1 MAKNQKLSVRSRLTI
16 SFMVAVATI
25 LIFASFGL
33 FVLVHRS
40 LASQAQNQVDAAISA
55 AQSRL
60 ALNPNPSAKTKVL
73 QPHGYV
79 VLQLTN
85 AAGTKVWAATST
97 ISGAPV
103 LARTSVNF
111 ASPEGLRPKIVQSK
125 SSKEFTDQLSFPTVV
140 ALGTDKGPGL
150 LFGFVYGN
158 TIARSDQVL
167 ITGIL
172 ASAPLLLMLMSALF
186 WLGIGRALAPV
197 DSIRRQADA
206 IASTGLGERIEVTPG
221 RDEIARMATTVN
233 QMLDRLEA
241 SASRQ
246 KEFIS
251 NASHELRSPLTTVLA
266 TLERAQANPE
276 SEDWSTTAERLLQES
291 RRLEATI
298 SDLFWL
304 AKNDERHQMNNRT
317 DVDLDDILYD
327 EATRAKSLTK
337 LRVDVSHVQP
347 TRVHANASMMNRL
360 IRNVVDNAM
369 RHATEVLTFASFY
382 EGDEAV
388 LLINNDGEAIDV
400 ATSDQF
406 FLRFVRADA
415 ARSRESGG
423 TGLGLTIVQEICT
436 LHGGRARF
444 IESPVGTTI
453 EIRIKLQSYSA

>member
-1 MAKNQKLSVRSRLTI
+1 MATNQKLSVRARLTI
-16 SFMVAVATI
+16 SFVVAVAAI
-25 LIFASFGL
+25 LISASFGL
-33 FVLVHRS
+33 FFLMHKS

-55 AQSRL
+55 VQSNL
-60 ALNPNPSAKTKVL
+60 VLNSSAGNKTQIL
-73 QPHGYV
+73 RPHGYV

-85 AAGTKVWAATST
+85 ATGTKVWAATST
-97 ISGAPV
+97 ISNAPV
-103 LARTSVNF
+103 LAHTSGSLSS
-111 ASPEGLRPKIVQSK
+111 AGLKTVIDQSL
-125 SSKEFTDQLSFPTVV
+125 SNQEITTQLSFPTVV
-140 ALGTDKGPGL
+140 ALSTDKGPGL

-158 TIARSDQVL
+158 TITRSDHLLVA
-167 ITGIL
+167 GIL
-172 ASAPLLLMLMSALF
+172 ASAPLLLLFMSAMF

-206 IASTGLGERIEVTPG
+206 IASTGLGERIAVTPG

-233 QMLDRLEA
+233 EMLDRLEA
-241 SASRQ
+241 SATMQ

-276 SEDWSTTAERLLQES
+276 NENWPGTTERLLLES

-298 SDLFWL
+298 NDLFWL

-337 LRVDVSHVQP
+337 LRVDVSHVKP

-360 IRNVVDNAM
+360 IRNVVDNAI
-369 RHATEVLTFASFY
+369 RHSSAVLTFASFY

-400 ATSDQF
+400 ATSGQF

-423 TGLGLTIVQEICT
+423 TGLGLTIVQEICA

-444 IESPVGTTI
+444 VESPVGTTI
-453 EIRIKLQSYSA
+453 ELRIKRQS